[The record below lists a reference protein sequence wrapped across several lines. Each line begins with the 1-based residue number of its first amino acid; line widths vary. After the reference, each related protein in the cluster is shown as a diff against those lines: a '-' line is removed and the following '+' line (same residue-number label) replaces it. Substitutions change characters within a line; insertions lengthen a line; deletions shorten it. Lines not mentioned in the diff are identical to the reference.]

1 MHSSSKEQE
10 DKNRPFYR
18 AAKIMELGP
27 ITTDELAKFIK
38 KRFAKI
44 GISISGQL
52 ALRIAERVN
61 GHPDYAQ
68 RLCSCSHI
76 FDIIESNTVEEE
88 FVEKGVVNMLV
99 SLTPSLLRS
108 G

>member
-1 MHSSSKEQE
+1 VHSSSKEQE

-44 GISISGQL
+44 VISISGQL

-68 RLCSCSHI
+68 RLCSHI
-76 FDIIESNTVEEE
+76 FDIIESNPVEEE
-88 FVEKGVVNMLV
+88 LVEKGVVNMLV